1 MSSIKEVALKAG
13 VSVATVSRVFSH
25 PERVR
30 PELRQKVLDV
40 VEELGY
46 RPNRIASSL
55 RKLQSRTIGVLVS
68 DIRNPYFTAIT
79 RAIEDIANAK
89 EMSVFLCNTDEDP
102 AKEQLYLKTLL
113 DENVAGII
121 VSPTQESLKAYQ
133 PFVNSGTPLVIIDRR
148 IEGAS
153 VNCVVCDNIQTAYT
167 LTSHLIENGYKKIAA
182 ILGLQNSSTGR
193 ERLQGHK
200 MALSDHNIKF
210 DPALVTFLPP
220 RETEAEE
227 YLTRLLSTKS
237 LPDAILT
244 GNSRLTIGALNALRA
259 ANLTIPQ
266 DIALCGFDETVWTP
280 HVGPGITVISQPTY
294 DIGATAGD
302 LLFQAIDQ
310 ANRPTREVILKGH
323 LIKRGS
329 TLPRRSSTPTR

>member
-1 MSSIKEVALKAG
+1 MPSIKDVALKAG
-13 VSVATVSRVFSH
+13 VSVATVSRVFSN
-25 PERVR
+25 PSAVR
-30 PELRQKVLDV
+30 PELRQRVLNV
-40 VEELGY
+40 VEEMGY

-79 RAIEDIANAK
+79 RAIEDLANIK

-102 AKEQLYLKTLL
+102 AKEQLYLRTLL

-121 VSPTQESLKAYQ
+121 LSPTTEALKAYQ
-133 PFVNSGTPLVIIDRR
+133 PFISSGTPLVIIDRR
-148 IEGAS
+148 IEGAM
-153 VNCVVCDNIQTAYT
+153 VNCVVCDNVQTAHV
-167 LTSHLIENGYKKIAA
+167 LTNHLIENGYRKIAA
-182 ILGLQNSSTGR
+182 VLGLQNSSTGR
-193 ERLQGHK
+193 ERLLGYK
-200 MALSDHNIKF
+200 MALNEHNIKF
-210 DPALVTFLPP
+210 DPSLVAFVTPH
-220 RETEAEE
+220 EAESE
-227 YLTRLLSTKS
+227 EFLSKLLASKNA
-237 LPDAILT
+237 PDAILT

-259 ANLTIPQ
+259 VNLSIPQ

-302 LLFQAIDQ
+302 LLFQSIDQ
-310 ANRPTREVILKGH
+310 NHRPTREVILKGH

-329 TLPRRSSTPTR
+329 TLPKA